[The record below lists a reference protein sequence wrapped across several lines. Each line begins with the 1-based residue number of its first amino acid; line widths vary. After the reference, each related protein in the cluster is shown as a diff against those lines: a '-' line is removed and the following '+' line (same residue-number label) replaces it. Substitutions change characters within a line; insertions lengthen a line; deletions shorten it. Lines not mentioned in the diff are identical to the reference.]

1 MANQPGIVIY
11 FSDYENVGQLLSQEQ
26 KGDLLDAL
34 ITFGRSGEAYT
45 GGDNLVNMAF
55 NIHASAI
62 RRTVEKY
69 NHICERNAENIRKR
83 WEKQKTASDTTV
95 YDRIPNDTSGYQS
108 GEKEKENQTQNENEN
123 QNQKKKRSVFI
134 PPTVEEVAEYCKE
147 RGNTIN
153 AEQFVDYYAARGW
166 ELKQGQKMKDWKA
179 SVRTWEQNQRRW
191 TSSELRGSR
200 ESDRVRGQRDL
211 YDV

>member
-34 ITFGRSGEAYT
+34 IAFGREGQTYT
-45 GGDNLVNMAF
+45 GGDNLVGMAF
-55 NIHASAI
+55 NVHASAI
-62 RRTVEKY
+62 RRTEKKY
-69 NHICERNAENIRKR
+69 NERCQRNAENIRKR
-83 WEKQKTASDTTV
+83 WEKQKSADNTVV
-95 YDRIPNDTSGYQS
+95 YDRIPTDTTGYER
-108 GEKEKENQTQNENEN
+108 GENKNKTETENET
-123 QNQKKKRSVFI
+123 QKQKRKIFI

-179 SVRTWEQNQRRW
+179 SVRTWEQNQRGW
-191 TSSELRGSR
+191 TSELRGGQTG
-200 ESDRVRGQRDL
+200 DRVRGQRDL